1 MSDKKDWW
9 EEWGEEDDDTEQ
21 AVAVSDDK
29 EGELVPL
36 EEINTR
42 ADRGAILAAVDTL
55 LSVRTF
61 KATQILED
69 RVRALEE
76 KLQTVTLDAPGF
88 SGTVSIGDF
97 EIEVEDLLDLSDET
111 LERLIA
117 CAQELLE
124 NPDLA
129 DEVKELLPSQELIGL
144 ESVQDEEDQEE
155 EG

>member
-76 KLQTVTLDAPGF
+76 KLQTVTLDAPEF